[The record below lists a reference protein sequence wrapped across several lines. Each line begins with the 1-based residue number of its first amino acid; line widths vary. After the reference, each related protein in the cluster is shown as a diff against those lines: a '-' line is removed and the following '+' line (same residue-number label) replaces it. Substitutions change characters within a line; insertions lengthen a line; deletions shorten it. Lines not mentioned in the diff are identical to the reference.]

1 MATSP
6 ATDLGHQLR
15 RERLLDME
23 GRIAVVRRRA
33 FAVLA
38 LSLIASGPWLGFW
51 FLVPLG
57 AAGVAFSITDRM
69 LRTARRPERW
79 AGVGW
84 GVAPLAIAVSVALTG
99 GDQGSALCWFALP
112 VVTLGARFETRGV
125 RIGVAY
131 TLALELAVCF
141 GVDHDGVIDD
151 PTRLIAAVALVLA
164 IAILTD
170 ASTQSE
176 REHRR
181 GAVMDPLT
189 GLLNRSALAQRF
201 DELEQQAR
209 QHDDAPLGFLIA
221 DIDHFKAVNDE
232 HGHPAGDA
240 VLKDV
245 AYEMRKALRAFD
257 LIYRVGGEEFVV
269 LLPGAD
275 LEKTIE
281 VGERLR
287 AAVAASVTAGVR
299 VTLSAGAATATG
311 RDVRF
316 TELYARA
323 DAALLCAKR
332 GGRDRVVAAGD
343 ESAAAA
349 LVPA

>member
-1 MATSP
+1 MAPSP
-6 ATDLGHQLR
+6 ATDLGAQLR

-23 GRIAVVRRRA
+23 GRIARVRRRA

-38 LSLIASGPWLGFW
+38 LSLIATGPWTGYR
-51 FLVPLG
+51 FLIPLAAA
-57 AAGVAFSITDRM
+57 AAGFAVTDRR
-69 LRTARRPERW
+69 LRTAARPERW
-79 AGVGW
+79 AALGW
-84 GVAPLAIAVSVALTG
+84 GIAPLAIAVSVALTG
-99 GDQGSALCWFALP
+99 GAGGPALGWFALP
-112 VVTLGARFETRGV
+112 VVTLGARFEPRGV
-125 RIGVAY
+125 RIGVAW
-131 TLALELAVCF
+131 TLLLVLAAGF
-141 GVDHDGVIDD
+141 SVDADAVFDD
-151 PTRLIAAVALVLA
+151 PSRLIAAVTLVIA
-164 IAILTD
+164 VAILTD
-170 ASTQSE
+170 ATAQSE

-201 DELEQQAR
+201 EELEQQAH
-209 QHDDAPLGFLIA
+209 QHGDAPLGFLIA

-240 VLKDV
+240 VLQDA

-275 LEKTIE
+275 LAQTVE

-287 AAVAASVTAGVR
+287 AAVAGGSSRGISVTM
-299 VTLSAGAATATG
+299 SAGAAAATG
-311 RDVRF
+311 SDVRF
-316 TELYARA
+316 ADLYAEA
-323 DAALLCAKR
+323 DAALLRAKR
-332 GGRDRVVAAGD
+332 AGRDRVEAAG
-343 ESAAAA
+343 E

>member
-1 MATSP
+1 MASSP
-6 ATDLGHQLR
+6 ASDLGQQLR

-23 GRIAVVRRRA
+23 GRIARVRRRA
-33 FAVLA
+33 FGVLA

-57 AAGVAFSITDRM
+57 AAGIAFALTDRM
-69 LRTARRPERW
+69 LRRAQRPERW
-79 AGVGW
+79 AALGW
-84 GVAPLAIAVSVALTG
+84 GIAPLAIAISVALTG
-99 GDQGSALCWFALP
+99 GADGPALGWFALP

-131 TLALELAVCF
+131 TLALVLAVCF
-141 GVDHDGVIDD
+141 GVDHAGVVDD
-151 PTRLIAAVALVLA
+151 PSRLIAAFALVLA

-201 DELEQQAR
+201 DELEQQAH
-209 QHDDAPLGFLIA
+209 QHADAPLGFLIA
-221 DIDHFKAVNDE
+221 DIDHFKAVNDQ

-245 AYEMRKALRAFD
+245 AYEMRKTLRAFD

-275 LEKTIE
+275 LEKTLE

-287 AAVAASVTAGVR
+287 AAVAASVTGGVQ
-299 VTLSAGAATATG
+299 VTLSAGAAAATG
-311 RDVRF
+311 AAVRF
-316 TELYARA
+316 TDLYGRA
-323 DAALLCAKR
+323 DAALLRAKR
-332 GGRDRVVAAGD
+332 GGRNRVEAAGLEAVASPLVAA
-343 ESAAAA
+343 
-349 LVPA
+349 

>member
-1 MATSP
+1 MAPSP
-6 ATDLGHQLR
+6 ATDLGAQLR

-23 GRIAVVRRRA
+23 GRIAQVRRRA

-38 LSLIASGPWLGFW
+38 LSLIASGPWIGYG
-51 FLVPLG
+51 FLVPLAV
-57 AAGVAFSITDRM
+57 AAVAFAATDRL

-79 AGVGW
+79 AALGW
-84 GVAPLAIAVSVALTG
+84 GVAPLAIAISVALTG
-99 GDQGSALCWFALP
+99 GSNGPALGWFALP
-112 VVTLGARFETRGV
+112 VVTLGARFESRGV

-131 TLALELAVCF
+131 TLALELAVGL
-141 GVDHDGVIDD
+141 GVDRAAVLED
-151 PTRLIAAVALVLA
+151 PSRLIAGLALVLA
-164 IAILTD
+164 VAILTD
-170 ASTQSE
+170 ASAQSE

-201 DELEQQAR
+201 DELEQQAH
-209 QHDDAPLGFLIA
+209 QHGDAPLGFLIA
-221 DIDHFKAVNDE
+221 DIDHFKAINDE

-275 LEKTIE
+275 LAKTVE

-287 AAVAASVTAGVR
+287 AAVAEAAPSGIR
-299 VTLSAGAATATG
+299 VTLSAGAAAATG

-316 TELYARA
+316 AELYAEA
-323 DAALLCAKR
+323 DAALLHAKR
-332 GGRDRVVAAGD
+332 SGRDRV
-343 ESAAAA
+343 EAAAA
-349 LVPA
+349 LMPA